1 MARVQTVP
9 TLPDDALIR
18 APVTAVEAASHLTK
32 RVGDRKAQVRRRFVE
47 RIDNAPAAP
56 PLARMLRG
64 GRGGQ
69 VRLKLYLTMLWIGAN
84 PPHDVTYPARAYA
97 ELLGLREAETAGAR
111 RILDAI
117 AWLEQNGF
125 VTVES
130 RPGHPS
136 RVTLL
141 SELGDGSPYSVPGA
155 EFSKL
160 RGKKDASDDLVAR
173 HRYVQLP
180 PDLWTS
186 GWLSVLSGPGLAM
199 LLVLVTELGGRAADR
214 EVWFSPGMAKR
225 RFDLS
230 EETRTAGIRE
240 LAGAGLVK
248 IMRRDTNPDPF
259 AVRRLRNVYR
269 LDVEGLADPAAVQPK
284 RTAGTPD
291 PGANA
296 DEGS

>member
-1 MARVQTVP
+1 MAQVQAVP
-9 TLPDDALIR
+9 ILPDDALVR
-18 APVTAVEAASHLTK
+18 APVSAMEAASHLTK

-47 RIDNAPAAP
+47 RIDNAPSAP
-56 PLARMLRG
+56 PLAQMLRG

-97 ELLGLREAETAGAR
+97 ELLGLREPETAGAR

-117 AWLEQNGF
+117 SWLEQKGF

-141 SELGDGSPYSVPGA
+141 NELGDGAAYSVPGA

-160 RGKKDASDDLVAR
+160 RGKKDTPDELVAR

-186 GWLSVLSGPGLAM
+186 GWLAVLSGPGLAM
-199 LLVLVTELGGRAADR
+199 LLVVATELGGRAADR

-230 EETRTAGIRE
+230 EETRTTGIRE

-248 IMRRDTNPDPF
+248 ITRRDTNPDPF

-269 LDVEGLADPAAVQPK
+269 LDLEALADPAAVQP
-284 RTAGTPD
+284 RRPAATADSGE
-291 PGANA
+291 NE